1 MWNSLF
7 GGCFHHVVRF
17 LQKNPI
23 SKEFQLMFLSLCF
36 TNTTFACCG
45 PLSLL
50 FTGGR
55 YAGWREG
62 TGTKCVP
69 ESGMVQNHILEL
81 LESKLVELGVV
92 LQCCVQNQSVKCA
105 EIKKFQWGRI

>member
-1 MWNSLF
+1 
-7 GGCFHHVVRF
+7 
-17 LQKNPI
+17 
-23 SKEFQLMFLSLCF
+23 
-36 TNTTFACCG
+36 
-45 PLSLL
+45 L

-105 EIKKFQWGRI
+105 EIKKFQWARI